1 MSTAVRV
8 EARDVALAFGRTEVL
23 RDIALVVEPGEF
35 FTLLG
40 PSGCGKSTLL
50 RLIAGFNRAQRGA
63 ILIDG
68 RDVTE
73 VPPWKRDVGMVF
85 QSYALWPHL
94 TVAQNVAFGLE
105 ERRLARAEVR
115 RKSAAALGLVGLAE
129 LADRRPHQLSGG
141 QQQRVA
147 LARTLAIEPR
157 VLLLDEPLSNL
168 DAKLRVHMRHELGQ
182 LQKRLG
188 ITTIFVTHDQE
199 EALTTS
205 DRVAVM
211 HHGVIQQLGTPIDL
225 FDRPANRFVAEFVGT
240 INVLPGDLQKSIG
253 ESVVFVS
260 PQAGSFALP
269 RTEEMPG
276 HGAVTLAFRPHSLA
290 LAATGDD
297 GARVWLDATVAAREF
312 LGEFAR
318 YRVRVGGAE
327 LVADQMHF
335 RGAPMFA
342 PGARV
347 RVGLDPAEVRVFR
360 DEPDAMRSPARAGD
374 GRPGS
379 QPGRASSN

>member
-1 MSTAVRV
+1 V
-8 EARDVALAFGRTEVL
+8 EARDVALAFGKTEVL
-23 RDIALVVEPGEF
+23 RDIDLVVEPGEF

-63 ILIDG
+63 IFIDG
-68 RDVTE
+68 EDVTA

-105 ERRLARAEVR
+105 ERRLPRDDIR
-115 RKSAAALGLVGLAE
+115 RRTGNALDLVSLAE
-129 LADRRPHQLSGG
+129 LAGRRPHELSGG

-211 HHGVIQQLGTPIDL
+211 HRGVIQQVGTPMDL
-225 FDRPANRFVAEFVGT
+225 FDRPASRFVAEFVGT
-240 INVLPGDLQKSIG
+240 INVVSGDLQKSIG
-253 ESVVFVS
+253 ESVLFVS
-260 PQAGSFALP
+260 PQAGAFPLP

-276 HGAVTLAFRPHSLA
+276 HGAVSIAFRPHSLMLA
-290 LAATGDD
+290 ESPGAATH
-297 GARVWLDATVAAREF
+297 VWLAGTVAAREF
-312 LGEFAR
+312 LGEFVR
-318 YRVRVGGAE
+318 YRLLVGGTE
-327 LVADQMHF
+327 MIADQMHF
-335 RGAPMFA
+335 GGMPVFEAGRA
-342 PGARV
+342 V
-347 RVGLDPAEVRVFR
+347 QVGLDPTQVKVFR
-360 DEPDAMRSPARAGD
+360 EEAALAG
-374 GRPGS
+374 
-379 QPGRASSN
+379 

>member
-1 MSTAVRV
+1 MITAVKV
-8 EARDVALAFGRTEVL
+8 EARDVALAFGKTEVL
-23 RDIALVVEPGEF
+23 RDIDLVVEPGEF

-50 RLIAGFNRAQRGA
+50 RLIAGFNRAQRGV

-68 RDVTE
+68 KDVTA

-105 ERRLARAEVR
+105 ERRLPRDAIR
-115 RKSAAALGLVGLAE
+115 RKTGDALGLVDLGE

-182 LQKRLG
+182 LQRRLG

-211 HHGVIQQLGTPIDL
+211 HQGVIQQVGTPMDL

-240 INVLPGDLQKSIG
+240 INVVSGTLQKSVG
-253 ESVVFVS
+253 ESILFVS
-260 PQAGSFALP
+260 PQAGSFPLP

-276 HGAVTLAFRPHSLA
+276 HGAVTLAFRPHSLT
-290 LAATGDD
+290 LAETAGD
-297 GARVWLDATVAAREF
+297 GTRVWLGAAVEAREF
-312 LGEFAR
+312 LGEFVR

-327 LVADQMHF
+327 MIADQMHF
-335 RGAPMFA
+335 GGTPVYA
-342 PGARV
+342 PGQRV
-347 RVGLDPAEVRVFR
+347 QLGLDPAQVKIFR
-360 DEPDAMRSPARAGD
+360 EETGATAVPARAAA
-374 GRPGS
+374 RS
-379 QPGRASSN
+379 A